1 MIPRIVVGCFFLL
14 PWVVI
19 RLVLKKQTERG
30 QLS

>member
-14 PWVVI
+14 PWVAI